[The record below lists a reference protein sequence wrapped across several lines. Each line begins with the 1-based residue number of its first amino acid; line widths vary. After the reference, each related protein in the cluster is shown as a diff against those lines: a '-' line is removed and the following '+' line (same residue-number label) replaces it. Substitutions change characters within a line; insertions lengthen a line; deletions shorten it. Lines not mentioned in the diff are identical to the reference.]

1 MASKGGILQFL
12 KQVRAEIRKTTW
24 PTWEQVKKALTAV
37 GVVCIAYAVMTG
49 VADFIIGLIFRYV
62 LGL

>member
-1 MASKGGILQFL
+1 MASKSGILQFL

-24 PTWEQVKKALTAV
+24 PTWEQVKKALAAV
-37 GVVCIAYAVMTG
+37 AVVVIAYALMTG
-49 VADFIIGLIFRYV
+49 VADFIIGLAFRYI